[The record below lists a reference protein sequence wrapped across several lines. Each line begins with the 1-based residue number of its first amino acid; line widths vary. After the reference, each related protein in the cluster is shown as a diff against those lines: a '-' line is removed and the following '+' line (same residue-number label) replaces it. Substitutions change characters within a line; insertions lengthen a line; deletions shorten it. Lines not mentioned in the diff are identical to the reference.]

1 MPKASIVLWLRSRQ
15 TYLAVASLHATPPS
29 PFLFLL
35 CVAAFSHVL
44 SKRKWRSHGSWADAG
59 REQTTTTNNIKSFS
73 QFFKHT
79 IRSVC

>member
-44 SKRKWRSHGSWADAG
+44 SKEKMALTWQLGRCGAG
-59 REQTTTTNNIKSFS
+59 ANDHYQQR
-73 QFFKHT
+73 
-79 IRSVC
+79 